1 MTEQVNPIVIL
12 PTYNEAEN
20 LRPMV
25 QAILALEHGFSVLV
39 VDDNSPDGTGQIADT
54 LSEEHPEIHVL
65 HRPVKVGLGPAYVAG
80 FEWALAR
87 EYTHI
92 FEMDCD
98 FSHDPRELPR
108 FLDEV
113 EEADLVI
120 GSRYIPGGSTPD
132 WTLKR
137 RIISRGGNLFSRALL
152 GLKTHDCTGGYRC
165 YRREILERVPW
176 EEICAHGYGFQVG
189 AVFHLETMGARIRE
203 FPITFRD
210 RRVGQSKM
218 SAGIVTEAFTYVL
231 QLAWRRIVPGT
242 ETSGPARE

>member
-1 MTEQVNPIVIL
+1 MTEQTNPLVIL

-20 LRPMV
+20 LGPMV
-25 QAILALEHGFSVLV
+25 QAILALEHGFSVLI

-54 LSEEHPEIHVL
+54 LSEAHPEIHVL
-65 HRPVKVGLGPAYVAG
+65 HRPVKIGLGPAYIAG

-98 FSHDPRELPR
+98 FSHDPVALPR

-113 EEADLVI
+113 KEADLVI

-152 GLKTHDCTGGYRC
+152 GLRTHDCTGGYRC
-165 YRREILERVPW
+165 YRREIIERVPW
-176 EEICAHGYGFQVG
+176 DEICAHGYGFQVG
-189 AVFHLETMGARIRE
+189 VVFYLERIGARIRE

-242 ETSGPARE
+242 

>member
-1 MTEQVNPIVIL
+1 MIEQINPLVIL
-12 PTYNEAEN
+12 PTYNEVEN
-20 LRPMV
+20 LGPMV

-39 VDDNSPDGTGQIADT
+39 VDDNSPDGTGQIADA
-54 LSEEHPEIHVL
+54 LSEEHPEVHVL
-65 HRPVKVGLGPAYVAG
+65 HRPVKVGLGPAYIAG

-98 FSHDPRELPR
+98 FSHDPVDLPR

-113 EEADLVI
+113 KEADLVI
-120 GSRYIPGGSTPD
+120 GSRYIPGGNTPD

-165 YRREILERVPW
+165 YRREIIERVPW

-189 AVFHLETMGARIRE
+189 VVFHLERMGARVHE

-210 RRVGQSKM
+210 RRIGQSKM

-242 ETSGPARE
+242 

>member
-1 MTEQVNPIVIL
+1 
-12 PTYNEAEN
+12 
-20 LRPMV
+20 
-25 QAILALEHGFSVLV
+25 
-39 VDDNSPDGTGQIADT
+39 
-54 LSEEHPEIHVL
+54 L
-65 HRPVKVGLGPAYVAG
+65 HRPVKAGLGPAYIAG

-98 FSHDPRELPR
+98 FSHDPVDLPR

-113 EEADLVI
+113 KEADLVI

-137 RIISRGGNLFSRALL
+137 RVISRGGNLFSRALL

-189 AVFHLETMGARIRE
+189 VVFYLEKMGARIRE

-231 QLAWRRIVPGT
+231 QLAWSRVRPGSDT
-242 ETSGPARE
+242 GRPAPR